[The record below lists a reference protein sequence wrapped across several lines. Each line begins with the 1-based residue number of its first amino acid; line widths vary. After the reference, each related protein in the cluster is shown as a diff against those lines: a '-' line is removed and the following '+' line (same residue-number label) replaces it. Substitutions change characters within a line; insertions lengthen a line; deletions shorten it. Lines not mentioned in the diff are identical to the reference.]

1 MVRSSHSVDA
11 YRSPLLDSEGS
22 PSANAMNRG
31 HEHTMDTTKPAGV
44 DAALE
49 RLETMVSRLMERCA
63 SLHEENRLLHDQL
76 RQLRADRAAA
86 KERTEQ
92 ARHRVEGMIARL
104 RTMEHPE

>member
-1 MVRSSHSVDA
+1 
-11 YRSPLLDSEGS
+11 
-22 PSANAMNRG
+22 MNRG
-31 HEHTMDTTKPAGV
+31 PEYDMDTTKSAGI
-44 DAALE
+44 DAAAE
-49 RLETMVSRLMERCA
+49 RLETLVSRLMERCA

-76 RQLRADRAAA
+76 RQARADRAAA

>member
-1 MVRSSHSVDA
+1 
-11 YRSPLLDSEGS
+11 
-22 PSANAMNRG
+22 MNRG
-31 HEHTMDTTKPAGV
+31 PQYIMDTTKPAGM
-44 DAALE
+44 DASIE
-49 RLETMVSRLMERCA
+49 RLETLVSRLMERCA
-63 SLHEENRLLHDQL
+63 SLHEENRLFHDQL

>member
-1 MVRSSHSVDA
+1 
-11 YRSPLLDSEGS
+11 
-22 PSANAMNRG
+22 MNRG
-31 HEHTMDTTKPAGV
+31 RKYSMDTTKPAGV
-44 DAALE
+44 EAAAQ
-49 RLETMVSRLMERCA
+49 RLETLVVRLLERCS
-63 SLHEENRLLHDQL
+63 SLHDENQLLHEQL